1 MGIVRSWIRFC
12 SGILAGAILLAGAAG
27 CNQGFGAYSLGV
39 GNTPNKPPGTSFR
52 VLGDVGTPFSAII
65 YDATSSW
72 TLQGVIPEDVIVVNA
87 NLPIEMIVTK
97 QAAGNQ
103 LLSVELT
110 VGFTV
115 SEAASTS
122 APFGTATVQTGV
134 AHPGFAAPP
143 PKADPDIRF
152 FVKGPMNER
161 FTGMVEDTQQGYIIS
176 DRAPALFLFNQPVGK
191 VDGIFNQIQ
200 NFGPFVVD
208 LIINGQV
215 VASATG
221 GPTLS
226 IKQP

>member
-1 MGIVRSWIRFC
+1 VRSWIRFF
-12 SGILAGAILLAGAAG
+12 SGILAGAMLLAGAVG

-52 VLGDVGTPFSAII
+52 VLGDVGTRFSAVI
-65 YDATSSW
+65 YDATSTW
-72 TLQGVIPEDVIVVNA
+72 TVQGVVPQDVIVVNA
-87 NLPIEMIVTK
+87 TLPIKMIVTK
-97 QAAGNQ
+97 QAPGNQ

-110 VGFTV
+110 VGFRV
-115 SEAASTS
+115 IEAASTS
-122 APFGTATVQTGV
+122 APFGTATVQTDAV
-134 AHPGFAAPP
+134 HPGFAPP
-143 PKADPDIRF
+143 PPAANPDIRF

-161 FTGMVEDTQQGYIIS
+161 FSGMVEDTQQGYVIN
-176 DRAPALFLFNQPVGK
+176 DRAPALFLFDQPVGK
-191 VDGIFNQIQ
+191 VDGVFTQIQ
-200 NFGPFVVD
+200 NFGPFVID